1 MGSEAYRITNTGYVV
16 WHSRLSAAHPLPLWI
31 VTSSTRFRLQLFCKD
46 TCMNFAVPPSVRE
59 LPPII
64 ITYST
69 AVYIDRS
76 QSWRENTS
84 VWIQRA
90 AGAEASRTMVLNLC
104 FGRQS
109 CERKGRGAELWTV
122 RLQHSVMLRLLLAS
136 VFHSTT
142 VAVFPESNPNYHCKS
157 LCCCGHVS
165 TGVSSCHL
173 HIAQFAHCLLSQR
186 RSCNNSLE

>member
-122 RLQHSVMLRLLLAS
+122 RLQHSVMLRLLS
-136 VFHSTT
+136 ISQCFPFNHSCSISWKQSKLPLQIT
-142 VAVFPESNPNYHCKS
+142 VLLWTCEYGCFKLS
-157 LCCCGHVS
+157 
-165 TGVSSCHL
+165 
-173 HIAQFAHCLLSQR
+173 FAHCTVRTLFVKPKKKLQ
-186 RSCNNSLE
+186 